1 LYHKPL
7 KCVSSKLKN
16 RIEKHI
22 IFCFLSWEA
31 IAQSAL
37 NGLATAAPSIL
48 IGALSLFGKRDLGI
62 SYEELLAQ
70 LPVNKL
76 AQILQVVNSSDK
88 SKALANLRNLL
99 QKFFP
104 SFQGRVNFDD
114 LAANLLNHLNNLLP
128 TLSQSIF
135 SSILG

>member
-1 LYHKPL
+1 ML
-7 KCVSSKLKN
+7 
-16 RIEKHI
+16 
-22 IFCFLSWEA
+22 FLSWEA
-31 IAQSAL
+31 VGQSAL
-37 NGLATAAPSIL
+37 NGLANALPQIL
-48 IGALSLFGKRDLGI
+48 IGALTFLGKRDLGI
-62 SYEELLAQ
+62 SYQELLAQ
-70 LPVNKL
+70 LPVNKV

-88 SKALANLRNLL
+88 SKAFANLRNLL

-135 SSILG
+135 STVLG

>member
-1 LYHKPL
+1 MYHKPL

-48 IGALSLFGKRDLGI
+48 IGALSLFGKREATNARAGLGDI
-62 SYEELLAQ
+62 LALVDKFQLSTIIPNIEQLLSADKLQQ
-70 LPVNKL
+70 LQTQFL
-76 AQILQVVNSSDK
+76 ATVVT
-88 SKALANLRNLL
+88 ALGNNW
-99 QKFFP
+99 
-104 SFQGRVNFDD
+104 N
-114 LAANLLNHLNNLLP
+114 LNNVAQALQQLVTQFVP
-128 TLSQSIF
+128 QAAQMRIE
-135 SSILG
+135 